1 MTHSPTNHASIPTH
15 PEERH
20 PRCLSS
26 HLGLTLTLLH
36 PISWRG
42 NALGVLKPQCQRFGI
57 WAAIIP
63 PISWWSPRQH
73 WPLPAH
79 LLHDVTTTV
88 VMMQQCIVRVRH
100 DNVCVRLI
108 FKHHLQSCSHQW
120 MSTQSDHYALLHPLL
135 LEVCWILALE
145 AQFQSHFG
153 PQNRS

>member
-1 MTHSPTNHASIPTH
+1 MPPYPPTQKKDILDAYLLTQGLHWPYRTQSADEEMPWHSKTAV
-15 PEERH
+15 
-20 PRCLSS
+20 PR
-26 HLGLTLTLLH
+26 
-36 PISWRG
+36 
-42 NALGVLKPQCQRFGI
+42 I
-57 WAAIIP
+57 WYLWATIIL

-88 VMMQQCIVRVRH
+88 MMQQCIFRVRH

-120 MSTQSDHYALLHPLL
+120 MSTQSDHYAVLHPLL

-145 AQFQSHFG
+145 AQFQGHFG